1 MPKLPIDYS
10 KGFIY
15 KLCCLDVNIKDIYIG
30 SSTNFKQRKQSHKN
44 DCYNEKKKGYNS
56 YKYKYI
62 RDNGGWD
69 NWTMIELHKFPCNDK
84 RELEY
89 EENRV
94 MIELQSQLNSQKSYQ
109 TKEERIEYNKECYK
123 KYREEHKE
131 EMKDYHKN
139 YREEHKEEI
148 KIKKQIYDKN
158 NKEEIKIKSIK
169 YRLEHREMINMKKR
183 EKIACVNCGV
193 MVSRSNIT
201 GHKKSKKCLDF
212 NN

>member
-15 KLCCLDVNIKDIYIG
+15 KLCCLDVSVKEIYVG
-30 SSTNFKQRKQSHKN
+30 SSTNFKQRKKSHKT
-44 DCYNEKKKGYNS
+44 DCNNEKKKVYNS

-84 RELEY
+84 RELEC

-94 MIELQSQLNSQKSYQ
+94 MIELQSQLNSKKAYR
-109 TKEERIEYNKECYK
+109 TEEEKKIQSKECCK
-123 KYREEHKE
+123 KYNEEHKE
-131 EMKDYHKN
+131 EL
-139 YREEHKEEI
+139 
-148 KIKKQIYDKN
+148 KIKKLIYLKN

-169 YRLEHREMINMKKR
+169 YREDHKEIINMKKR
-183 EKIACVNCGV
+183 ERIVCDNCGCIINKTNK
-193 MVSRSNIT
+193 SRHIKTDKCINF
-201 GHKKSKKCLDF
+201 KKET
-212 NN
+212 